1 MFAKLFIA
9 ALAIAAVAARP
20 GVSSVVSYSSPAV
33 VSAVAPTVYS
43 SSTYHGVAAP
53 AVAYSSYA
61 PAAVSTYSAPAAY
74 RTYTAPVATYGAYP
88 SYATTYGAAPV
99 AYSAYS
105 PYATVY

>member
-99 AYSAYS
+99 VYSAYS